1 MALTARA
8 ADFAVNALNERNS
21 EPAEPMSSETE
32 VTEHGQP
39 KPIDRREAIERVS
52 ALLGGVALVGGTN
65 LITACEKAQAPAK
78 APAGQAQASATP
90 FTNDEIALL
99 DEIAET
105 ILPATK
111 TPGAKAA
118 KTGAFMALMVTDG
131 YSARDQ
137 QIFREGMRSGRCRG
151 AAGAQGRTSWVR
163 RRSSGSPCSR
173 VLDREQ
179 KRGRMRATRRRARR
193 GDFRPWPDRRRRAPP
208 ARKATRICRTSGRR
222 TPAVRTRTR
231 RRRSRPTTPP
241 HYFRMMKEL
250 ALLGYFTSEIG
261 CTQAQRYEESP
272 GKLGAVHSVHARPAS
287 VGTARL
293 IQQEQRK

>member
-1 MALTARA
+1 
-8 ADFAVNALNERNS
+8 
-21 EPAEPMSSETE
+21 MSSDSE
-32 VTEHGQP
+32 VTEHKQP
-39 KPIDRREAIERVS
+39 TPIDRREAIRRVS

-78 APAGQAQASATP
+78 GPAGQAQATTTP

-118 KTGAFMALMVTDG
+118 KTGAFMALMVTDS
-131 YSARDQ
+131 YSGRDQ
-137 QIFREGMRSGRCRG
+137 QIFREGMRNVD
-151 AAGAQGRTSWVR
+151 AAAQQAHKVNFMAATPEQRLAVLT
-163 RRSSGSPCSR
+163 

-179 KRGRMRATRRRARR
+179 KRVADGRDAATRAKKGLPPVARAAEAGPAGKE
-193 GDFRPWPDRRRRAPP
+193 GDAYLSDQRKENAGGQNSNPAP
-208 ARKATRICRTSGRR
+208 AITAD
-222 TPAVRTRTR
+222 
-231 RRRSRPTTPP
+231 TPP

-261 CTQAQRYEESP
+261 STQAQRYEESP
-272 GKLGAVHSVHARPAS
+272 GKWEPCIPYTPGQPAWAPHA
-287 VGTARL
+287 
-293 IQQEQRK
+293 